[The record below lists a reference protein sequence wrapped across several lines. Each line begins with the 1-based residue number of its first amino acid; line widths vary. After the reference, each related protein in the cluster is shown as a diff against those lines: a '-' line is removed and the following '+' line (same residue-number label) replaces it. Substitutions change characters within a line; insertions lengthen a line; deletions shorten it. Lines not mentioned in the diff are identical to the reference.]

1 MMMNK
6 SYVFFIVYRAL
17 LHILYHF
24 ILMEALW
31 HRHYF
36 YYFHFISEE
45 IKARENLNNFPK
57 VTEQEIGSNSS
68 LLTTNCVSFPS
79 ITTSPSC
86 LLVHEFALNFTQST
100 TDFSENHLWSF
111 SKVSHMKKLTR
122 VIHKRNLV
130 IVVEGMNSQSTNWI
144 T

>member
-1 MMMNK
+1 MMNK

-17 LHILYHF
+17 LHISYHF

-36 YYFHFISEE
+36 YHFHFINEE

-57 VTEQEIGSNSS
+57 VTEQEIGSTSS

-79 ITTSPSC
+79 ITTSPLMSVSIWVC
-86 LLVHEFALNFTQST
+86 FKLFRIYYWRVKITCDHFPRFLIWRSWLVSFTREIWLLL
-100 TDFSENHLWSF
+100 
-111 SKVSHMKKLTR
+111 
-122 VIHKRNLV
+122 
-130 IVVEGMNSQSTNWI
+130 
-144 T
+144 